1 MNKPILLLAA
11 LVLMLGACSPEHTPT
26 PAAATPPDNGA
37 ATSTAAPAT
46 ATATATGQPPASESV
61 NPGEGS
67 NRDEAALERV
77 APLPAA
83 AQLPGGKWKAGINYR
98 PIVPAQSTDSGPG
111 RIEVIELFWY
121 ACPHCYAV
129 EPYLNSWLKTK
140 PANVDFVRVPVVWQE
155 VHRAHARLFYTLQ
168 ALGKEDALH
177 AKVLAAIFD
186 QKNGL
191 FVPGDPAATQAAQV
205 AFAKANGISEADF
218 LKAYNSFS
226 VQNGLQKAEDIQ
238 TRYLVDTV
246 PRFIVNGK
254 YSTDVAMASGGKQ
267 EGAEDKLF
275 ALLDDLVASE
285 KHH

>member
-1 MNKPILLLAA
+1 MNKPTLLLAA
-11 LVLMLGACSPEHTPT
+11 LVLMLGGCSPEHTPT
-26 PAAATPPDNGA
+26 PAAAAPPDNGA
-37 ATSTAAPAT
+37 AAPAAAPV
-46 ATATATGQPPASESV
+46 TATGQPPASESV
-61 NPGEGS
+61 NPGEGT

-83 AQLPGGKWKAGINYR
+83 AQLPDGKWKVGINYR

-111 RIEVIELFWY
+111 RIEVIEVFWY
-121 ACPHCYAV
+121 ACPHCYAI

-177 AKVLAAIFD
+177 AKVLSAIFD
-186 QKNGL
+186 QKNEL
-191 FVPGDPAATQAAQV
+191 FVPGDAAATQAAQV

-226 VQNGLQKAEDIQ
+226 VQNGLRKAEDIE
-238 TRYLVDTV
+238 TRYLVDSV

-254 YSTDVAMASGGKQ
+254 YSTDVAMAGGGKQ

-275 ALLDDLVASE
+275 ALIDDLVASE

>member
-1 MNKPILLLAA
+1 MNKPTLLLAA
-11 LVLMLGACSPEHTPT
+11 LALMLGACSPEHTPT

-37 ATSTAAPAT
+37 ATSTAAAAT
-46 ATATATGQPPASESV
+46 APGQPPASESV
-61 NPGEGS
+61 NPGDGT

-77 APLPAA
+77 APLAAA

-98 PIVPAQSTDSGPG
+98 PIVPAQSTDSSPG
-111 RIEVIELFWY
+111 RIEVIEVFWY
-121 ACPHCYAV
+121 ACPHCYAI

-140 PANVDFVRVPVVWQE
+140 PANVDFVRVPAMWQE

-177 AKVLAAIFD
+177 AKVLAAIFE
-186 QKNGL
+186 QKNPL
-191 FVPGDPAATQAAQV
+191 FVPGDAAATQAEHV

-226 VQNGLQKAEDIQ
+226 VQNSLQKADEIQ

>member
-1 MNKPILLLAA
+1 MNKPTLLLAA
-11 LVLMLGACSPEHTPT
+11 LALMLGACSPEHTPT

-37 ATSTAAPAT
+37 ATSTAAAAT
-46 ATATATGQPPASESV
+46 APGQPPASESV
-61 NPGEGS
+61 NPGDGT

-77 APLPAA
+77 APLAAA

-98 PIVPAQSTDSGPG
+98 PIVPAQSTDSSPG
-111 RIEVIELFWY
+111 RIEVIEVFWY
-121 ACPHCYAV
+121 ACPHCYAI

-140 PANVDFVRVPVVWQE
+140 PANVDFVRVPAMWQE

-177 AKVLAAIFD
+177 AKVLAAIFE
-186 QKNGL
+186 QKNQL
-191 FVPGDPAATQAAQV
+191 FVPGDAAATQAEQV

-226 VQNGLQKAEDIQ
+226 VQNSLQKADEIQ

>member
-1 MNKPILLLAA
+1 MNKPTLLLAA
-11 LVLMLGACSPEHTPT
+11 LVLMLGGCSPEHTPT
-26 PAAATPPDNGA
+26 PAAAAPPDNGA
-37 ATSTAAPAT
+37 AAPAAAPV
-46 ATATATGQPPASESV
+46 TATGQPPASESV
-61 NPGEGS
+61 NPGEGT

-83 AQLPGGKWKAGINYR
+83 AQLPDGKWKVGINYR

-111 RIEVIELFWY
+111 RIEVIEVFWY
-121 ACPHCYAV
+121 ACPHCYAI

-140 PANVDFVRVPVVWQE
+140 PANVDFVRVPNMWQE

-186 QKNGL
+186 QKNEL
-191 FVPGDPAATQAAQV
+191 FVPGDAAATQAAQV

-226 VQNGLQKAEDIQ
+226 VQNSLQKAEEIQ
-238 TRYLVDTV
+238 TRYLIDTV

-254 YSTDVAMASGGKQ
+254 YSTDVAMAGGGKQ

-275 ALLDDLVASE
+275 ALIDDLVASE

>member
-37 ATSTAAPAT
+37 ATSTAAP

>member
-1 MNKPILLLAA
+1 MNKPTLLLAA
-11 LVLMLGACSPEHTPT
+11 LALMLGACSPEHTRT

-37 ATSTAAPAT
+37 ATSTAAAAT
-46 ATATATGQPPASESV
+46 APGQPPASESV
-61 NPGEGS
+61 NPGDGT

-77 APLPAA
+77 APLAAA

-98 PIVPAQSTDSGPG
+98 PIVPAQSTDSSPG
-111 RIEVIELFWY
+111 RIEVIEVFWY
-121 ACPHCYAV
+121 ACPHCYAI

-140 PANVDFVRVPVVWQE
+140 PANVDFVRVPVMWQE

-186 QKNGL
+186 QKNQL
-191 FVPGDPAATQAAQV
+191 FVPGDAAATQAAQV

-238 TRYLVDTV
+238 TRYLIDTV

-254 YSTDVAMASGGKQ
+254 YSTDVAMVGGGKQ

>member
-1 MNKPILLLAA
+1 MNKLTLLLAA
-11 LVLMLGACSPEHTPT
+11 LVLMLGACSPEHTPA
-26 PAAATPPDNGA
+26 PAAATPPDNTA
-37 ATSTAAPAT
+37 ATSTAQP
-46 ATATATGQPPASESV
+46 ATATGQPPASESV
-61 NPGEGS
+61 NPGDGT

-77 APLPAA
+77 APLAAA

-98 PIVPAQSTDSGPG
+98 PIVPAQSTDSSPG
-111 RIEVIELFWY
+111 RIEVIEVFWY
-121 ACPHCYAV
+121 ACPHCYAI

-140 PANVDFVRVPVVWQE
+140 PANVDFVRVPVMWNE

-177 AKVLAAIFD
+177 AKVLAAIFE
-186 QKNGL
+186 QKNQL
-191 FVPGDPAATQAAQV
+191 FVPGDAAATQAGQV

-226 VQNGLQKAEDIQ
+226 VQNSLQKAEEIQ
-238 TRYLVDTV
+238 TRYLIDTV

-254 YSTDVAMASGGKQ
+254 YSTDVAMAGGSKQ

>member
-1 MNKPILLLAA
+1 MNKPTLLLAA
-11 LVLMLGACSPEHTPT
+11 LVLMLGGCSPEHTPT
-26 PAAATPPDNGA
+26 PAAAAPPDNGA
-37 ATSTAAPAT
+37 AAPAAAPV
-46 ATATATGQPPASESV
+46 TATGQPPASESV
-61 NPGEGS
+61 NPGEGT

-83 AQLPGGKWKAGINYR
+83 AQLPDGKWKVGINYR

-111 RIEVIELFWY
+111 RIEVIEVFWY
-121 ACPHCYAV
+121 ACPHCYAI

-140 PANVDFVRVPVVWQE
+140 PANVDFVRVPNMWQE

-177 AKVLAAIFD
+177 AKVLSAIFD
-186 QKNGL
+186 QRNQL
-191 FVPGDPAATQAAQV
+191 FVPGDAAATQSAQV

-226 VQNGLQKAEDIQ
+226 VQNGMQKAEDIAA
-238 TRYLVDTV
+238 RYLIDTV

-254 YSTDVAMASGGKQ
+254 YTTDVAMAGGGKQ

-275 ALLDDLVASE
+275 ALIDDLVASE

>member
-1 MNKPILLLAA
+1 MNKPTLLLAA
-11 LVLMLGACSPEHTPT
+11 LVLMFSACSPEHTPR
-26 PAAATPPDNGA
+26 PAAAPPPDNGA
-37 ATSTAAPAT
+37 AAPAAAPV
-46 ATATATGQPPASESV
+46 TATGQPPASESV
-61 NPGEGS
+61 NPGEGT

-83 AQLPGGKWKAGINYR
+83 AQLPDGKWKVGINYR

-111 RIEVIELFWY
+111 RIEVIEVFWY
-121 ACPHCYAV
+121 ACPHCYAI

-140 PANVDFVRVPVVWQE
+140 PANVDFVRVPNMWQE

-186 QKNGL
+186 QKNEL
-191 FVPGDPAATQAAQV
+191 FVPGDAAATQAAQV

-226 VQNGLQKAEDIQ
+226 VQNSLQKAEEIQ
-238 TRYLVDTV
+238 TRYLIDTV

-254 YSTDVAMASGGKQ
+254 YSTDVAMAGGGKQ

-275 ALLDDLVASE
+275 ALIDDLVASE

>member
-1 MNKPILLLAA
+1 MNKPTLLLAA
-11 LVLMLGACSPEHTPT
+11 LVLMLSGCSQEHTPA
-26 PAAATPPDNGA
+26 PAPATDNGA

-46 ATATATGQPPASESV
+46 AAGQPATPAPV
-61 NPGEGS
+61 NQAEGPS
-67 NRDEAALERV
+67 RDEAALERV
-77 APLPAA
+77 APLPAT
-83 AQLPGGKWKAGINYR
+83 AQLPDGKWKTGVNYR

-111 RIEVIELFWY
+111 RVEVIEVFWY
-121 ACPHCYAV
+121 ACAHCYAL
-129 EPYLNSWLKTK
+129 EPYLLSWLKTK
-140 PANVDFVRVPVVWQE
+140 PANVDFVRVPVMWND

-186 QKNGL
+186 QKNML
-191 FVPGDPAATQAAQV
+191 YVAGDADATQAAQV

-226 VQNGLQKAEDIQ
+226 VQNNLQKASDIQ
-238 TRYLVDTV
+238 TRYLVDGV
-246 PRFIVNGK
+246 PRIIVNGK

-275 ALLDDLVASE
+275 ALIDDLVNSE
-285 KHH
+285 KRH